1 MSKAYVIEAAGTAAG
16 LVVRQSQQAGG
27 GFRFFA
33 SAPQFTALER
43 QVFRRSEDAA
53 RAARALASHDASHDS
68 RATPNRR

>member
-1 MSKAYVIEAAGTAAG
+1 MSKAYVIEAAGRAAG

-33 SAPQFTALER
+33 SAPQFATLER

-53 RAARALASHDASHDS
+53 RAARALASNDS
-68 RATPNRR
+68 RAALSRR